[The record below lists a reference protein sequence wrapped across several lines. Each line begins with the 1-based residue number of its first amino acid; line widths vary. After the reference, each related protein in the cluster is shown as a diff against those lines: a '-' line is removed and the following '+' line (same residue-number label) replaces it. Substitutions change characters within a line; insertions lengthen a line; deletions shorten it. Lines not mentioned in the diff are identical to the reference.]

1 MLSRPTIT
9 ESAPATE
16 GRIVPALLT
25 TARALAAEVRQAG
38 ASAQLNMAQF
48 SILHLLTQRDLSV
61 SELAR
66 TLRVAMPTVTQS
78 LDSLTSKGLVE
89 RYTDERDRRQV
100 WLRITPQGR
109 RLLLECR
116 RSAEGYLARLL
127 ASWPH
132 ERQEKLAKAL
142 ESLARSVEEGLLV
155 HQQ

>member
-1 MLSRPTIT
+1 MVSRTTMPESTT
-9 ESAPATE
+9 ETE
-16 GRIVPALLT
+16 GRILAAVLT
-25 TARALAAEVRQAG
+25 IARALAAEVRLAG

-48 SILHLLTQRDLSV
+48 STLHLLSQRDLSV

-78 LDSLTSKGLVE
+78 VDTLTSKGLVE
-89 RYTDERDRRQV
+89 RYPDERDRRQV
-100 WLRITPQGR
+100 WLRVTPQGR

-127 ASWPH
+127 ASWPQ
-132 ERQEKLAKAL
+132 ERPEKLAKAL

-155 HQQ
+155 RQ

>member
-1 MLSRPTIT
+1 MR
-9 ESAPATE
+9 ESTTVTE
-16 GRIVPALLT
+16 GRILAAVLT
-25 TARALAAEVRQAG
+25 IARALAAEVRLAG

-48 SILHLLTQRDLSV
+48 STLHLLSQRDLSV

-78 LDSLTSKGLVE
+78 VDTLTSKGLVE
-89 RYTDERDRRQV
+89 RYADERDRRQV

-127 ASWPH
+127 ASWPQ
-132 ERQEKLAKAL
+132 ERPEKLAKAL

-155 HQQ
+155 HQ

>member
-1 MLSRPTIT
+1 MPESTT
-9 ESAPATE
+9 ETE
-16 GRIVPALLT
+16 GRILAAVLT
-25 TARALAAEVRQAG
+25 IARALAAEVRLAG

-48 SILHLLTQRDLSV
+48 STLHLLSQRDLSV

-78 LDSLTSKGLVE
+78 VDTLTSKGLVE
-89 RYTDERDRRQV
+89 RYPDERDRRQV
-100 WLRITPQGR
+100 WLRVTPQGR

-127 ASWPH
+127 ASWPQ
-132 ERQEKLAKAL
+132 ERPEKLAKAL

-155 HQQ
+155 RQ